1 MSTKHQLLF
10 PVSRRCSETP
20 AGLRHISD
28 EEPPS
33 PRHRKPTKPARNL
46 LLVQRDR
53 ACWHGCPCARASCWT
68 HARKQLAS
76 RAHSLRAS
84 LLSAVRASVMRLQR
98 APRSRSATTPPVRS
112 RSVTTTL
119 ARSRTVTN
127 DLPGYDSGILKPPGA
142 FAVTPHKVSVCILIQ
157 MYAPPAMMSVP
168 FPFSSVAQ
176 HNRFGLYLFALTKS
190 CDDIMEPKLDELI
203 NQLREIGDVLYQW
216 LTDQLISRLS
226 SLSSPDDLFNLFSDL
241 RAILGGADLSA
252 VDDEQVVLDPN
263 SNLGMFV
270 RRCLLA
276 FNLLCFEGVCHL
288 LTSIGIYCKEALSSC
303 SAYELPCLDDSSNEL
318 EALSEYENM
327 DLENIVFEK
336 VNKEI
341 EARKKASEEV
351 SFHLHAPKALFGLV
365 EDIKVSAVSKSQG
378 GDKCREASPS
388 AHAPNDAM
396 REFDSI
402 SGAFLRTNWQMQGYL
417 MEQADAI
424 EKHGSS
430 FSLNAFELILRQLQK
445 LAPEL
450 HRVHFLRY
458 LNSLYHDDYF
468 AALENLHRYFDYSFG
483 RYEIALLCLGMMHF
497 HFGHPKQALDVLTE
511 AVCLSQQ
518 HSNDTC
524 LAYTLAAISN
534 LLSEIGISTTTGILG
549 SSYSPITSI
558 GTTLSVQQQL
568 FVLLKESFRR
578 AESLKLKRLV
588 AANHLAMA
596 KFDLTHV
603 QRPLLSFG
611 PKTAMRLRTCP
622 TNVCKELRLA
632 SHLISDFVSESSTMT
647 TDGAFSTSWLKNLQK
662 PMGSLVLT
670 QENVSGKDSN
680 AFQFCAQPS
689 SIPGSVLQLVGS
701 SYLLRATA
709 WEAYGSAPLTRVN
722 TLIYATCFSDGS
734 SLSDVALAHMKLIQ
748 HLAVFKG
755 YKEAFSALKIAEEK
769 FLSVSKSRILLLKL
783 QLLHERSLHRGH
795 LKLAQK
801 VCDELGVMASSVT
814 GVDMDLKTEAS
825 LRHARTLLAAN
836 QFSEKSGNAVLG
848 IPYALASLS
857 FCQLLNLDLLKAS
870 ATLTLAELWLSFGPN
885 HAKMASNLIQQA
897 LPLILGHGGLE
908 LRARAF
914 IAEAKCLLSD
924 PSFSVSQNPEAV
936 LDPLR
941 QASEELQVLESLNI
955 AFVAQYHELA
965 AEAFYLIAIV
975 SDKLGR
981 LAEREEAAALFKE
994 HVLALENENRQD
1006 EVDPLP
1012 STPTQLLY
1020 NCDIVSRFL
1029 SFCDVTIG
1037 FQGNLSNV
1045 LEIATL
1051 AEILPPP
1058 MVSRACLV
1066 DIKRETRVLTD
1077 EGKKYAAEGS
1087 SEIQLFLAVPAE
1099 CSILKDELQKKPDS
1113 ALFEIG
1119 CSQSGRN
1126 KWVEMGQ
1133 QVSRK
1138 KGDWKEL
1145 EFKEYNFNAK
1155 AQPADPLLKVRK
1167 QLKDIFLQMG

>member
-1 MSTKHQLLF
+1 M
-10 PVSRRCSETP
+10 
-20 AGLRHISD
+20 A
-28 EEPPS
+28 
-33 PRHRKPTKPARNL
+33 
-46 LLVQRDR
+46 
-53 ACWHGCPCARASCWT
+53 
-68 HARKQLAS
+68 
-76 RAHSLRAS
+76 
-84 LLSAVRASVMRLQR
+84 
-98 APRSRSATTPPVRS
+98 
-112 RSVTTTL
+112 
-119 ARSRTVTN
+119 
-127 DLPGYDSGILKPPGA
+127 GILKPPGA

-190 CDDIMEPKLDELI
+190 CEDILEPKLDELI

-241 RAILGGADLSA
+241 RAILGGTDLSA

-276 FNLLCFEGVCHL
+276 FNLLCFELQRFNVSTSVEIIATHDCGSVLLSDLHRRVCGCLGVCHL
-288 LTSIGIYCKEALSSC
+288 LTNIGIYCKEALSSC
-303 SAYELPCLDDSSNEL
+303 PAYELPCLDDSSNEL

-430 FSLNAFELILRQLQK
+430 FSLNSFELILRQLQK

-518 HSNDTC
+518 IGYNESISSGLSLLESVSINYSRRDC
-524 LAYTLAAISN
+524 KAAISN

-558 GTTLSVQQQL
+558 GTMLSVQQQL

-709 WEAYGSAPLTRVN
+709 WEAYGS
-722 TLIYATCFSDGS
+722 
-734 SLSDVALAHMKLIQ
+734 LSDAALAHVKLIQ

-769 FLSVSKSRILLLKL
+769 FLSVAKSRILLLKL

-941 QASEELQVLESLNI
+941 QASEELQVLED
-955 AFVAQYHELA
+955 HELA

-975 SDKLGR
+975 FDKLGR

-994 HVLALENENRQD
+994 YVLALENENRQD
-1006 EVDPLP
+1006 EVDPLL
-1012 STPTQLLY
+1012 STP
-1020 NCDIVSRFL
+1020 
-1029 SFCDVTIG
+1029 
-1037 FQGNLSNV
+1037 
-1045 LEIATL
+1045 
-1051 AEILPPP
+1051 
-1058 MVSRACLV
+1058 
-1066 DIKRETRVLTD
+1066 
-1077 EGKKYAAEGS
+1077 
-1087 SEIQLFLAVPAE
+1087 
-1099 CSILKDELQKKPDS
+1099 
-1113 ALFEIG
+1113 
-1119 CSQSGRN
+1119 
-1126 KWVEMGQ
+1126 
-1133 QVSRK
+1133 
-1138 KGDWKEL
+1138 
-1145 EFKEYNFNAK
+1145 
-1155 AQPADPLLKVRK
+1155 
-1167 QLKDIFLQMG
+1167 

>member
-84 LLSAVRASVMRLQR
+84 LLSA

-709 WEAYGSAPLTRVN
+709 WEAYGS
-722 TLIYATCFSDGS
+722 
-734 SLSDVALAHMKLIQ
+734 
-748 HLAVFKG
+748 
-755 YKEAFSALKIAEEK
+755 
-769 FLSVSKSRILLLKL
+769 LLLTLTVFFNYVQHHKL
-783 QLLHERSLHRGH
+783 LRGH

-836 QFSEKSGNAVLG
+836 QFSEAAAVAHSLFCMCYKFNLQVENASVLLLLAEIHKKSGNAVLG

-1045 LEIATL
+1045 LEIATKLRFERL

-1066 DIKRETRVLTD
+1066 LNESVIKKFGLFVGLPAQDIKRETRVLTD

>member
-709 WEAYGSAPLTRVN
+709 WEAYGS
-722 TLIYATCFSDGS
+722 
-734 SLSDVALAHMKLIQ
+734 
-748 HLAVFKG
+748 
-755 YKEAFSALKIAEEK
+755 
-769 FLSVSKSRILLLKL
+769 LLLTLTVFFNYVQHHKL
-783 QLLHERSLHRGH
+783 LRGH

-836 QFSEKSGNAVLG
+836 QFSEAAAVAHSLFCMCYKFNLQVENASVLLLLAEIHKKSGNAVLG

-941 QASEELQVLESLNI
+941 QASEELQVLE
-955 AFVAQYHELA
+955 YHELA

-1006 EVDPLP
+1006 ELNESVIKKFGLFVGLP
-1012 STPTQLLY
+1012 AQ
-1020 NCDIVSRFL
+1020 
-1029 SFCDVTIG
+1029 
-1037 FQGNLSNV
+1037 
-1045 LEIATL
+1045 
-1051 AEILPPP
+1051 
-1058 MVSRACLV
+1058 